1 MMEQKLQNLLDEL
14 ERAGAANDAVET
26 DRSRKMLNLEPGT
39 ARLVAIL
46 ARATSATR
54 VLEIGTSNG
63 YSTIWLGWAVAPAG
77 GRVISIEKSPEKH
90 AMARENLARAGL
102 ENYVEL
108 RLGDASEIARELP
121 GPFDLVFF
129 DADRLTA
136 PEQLRILVPKL
147 TPRALLLADN
157 VLSHPDEI
165 VGYLNA
171 VADLSDFEHVVVP
184 VGKGLSIACRAG
196 FVS

>member
-1 MMEQKLQNLLDEL
+1 MEQKLQNLLDEL

>member
-184 VGKGLSIACRAG
+184 VGKGLSIACWAG

>member
-1 MMEQKLQNLLDEL
+1 MEQKLQNLLDEL

-39 ARLVAIL
+39 GRLVAIL

>member
-26 DRSRKMLNLEPGT
+26 DRNRKMLNLEPGT

-136 PEQLRILVPKL
+136 PEQLQILVPKL

>member
-1 MMEQKLQNLLDEL
+1 MEQKLQNLLDEL

-157 VLSHPDEI
+157 VVSHPDEI

>member
-1 MMEQKLQNLLDEL
+1 MEQKLQNLLDEL
-14 ERAGAANDAVET
+14 ERAGAANNAVET

-102 ENYVEL
+102 GNYVEL

>member
-1 MMEQKLQNLLDEL
+1 MEQKLQNLLDEL

-26 DRSRKMLNLEPGT
+26 DRNRKMLNLEPGT

-136 PEQLRILVPKL
+136 PEQLQILVPKL

>member
-1 MMEQKLQNLLDEL
+1 MEQKLQNLLDEL

-54 VLEIGTSNG
+54 VFEIGTSNG

-171 VADLSDFEHVVVP
+171 VADLSDFEHVLVP

>member
-157 VLSHPDEI
+157 VVSHPDEI